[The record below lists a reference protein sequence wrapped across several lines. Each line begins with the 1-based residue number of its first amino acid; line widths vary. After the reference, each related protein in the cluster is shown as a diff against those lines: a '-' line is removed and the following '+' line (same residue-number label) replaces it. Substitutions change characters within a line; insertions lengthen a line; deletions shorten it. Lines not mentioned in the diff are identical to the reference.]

1 MSKQEIF
8 ITIFLMGVVTY
19 LPRLLPMLLLSNKEL
34 PRWFGVWL
42 KYVPTA
48 IFGSLIFSEIFV
60 QGDQLFFSFSSPQLL
75 ASAIAFFVAIRSG
88 SIPFT
93 VGAGA
98 VSFWMIQKFLSF

>member
-1 MSKQEIF
+1 MSKQEVL
-8 ITIFLMGVVTY
+8 ITILLMGVVTY

-60 QGDQLFFSFSSPQLL
+60 SGDQVTFSFFSPQLL
-75 ASAIAFFVAIRSG
+75 ASVIAFLVAIRSG

-98 VSFWMIQKFLSF
+98 FSFWMIQKILLL